1 MDLELHGNRPV
12 AWLLVAAT
20 DGRWPMSVATFLL
33 LLRWVAGGLSVV
45 QLAGLVG
52 LGSVCSLLA
61 VDCQKKTPRFTE
73 QQVLCVTTYDV
84 WRLYCQRCE
93 RAEALTRTSL
103 ISLVSV
109 QSRARQ
115 SK

>member
-12 AWLLVAAT
+12 TWLLVAAT
-20 DGRWPMSVATFLL
+20 DGRWPMAVAMFLL

-45 QLAGLVG
+45 QSAGLVG
-52 LGSVCSLLA
+52 SGSGSVCSLLA

-73 QQVLCVTTYDV
+73 QQVLRVITHDV

-93 RAEALTRTSL
+93 RAEVLAKTSL

-109 QSRARQ
+109 QSRYG
-115 SK
+115 